1 MSHEPFE
8 RTAEQAAA
16 SWLGR
21 LLRSGLAASGAAW
34 QASLARRV
42 TVATASRAAAVGPER
57 RLRLLALIVAWS
69 CGWQLLLGPLIPRYA
84 ASALPWVWPAV
95 AALIAL
101 AVAMAAGQLTRAWH
115 SSVLRTVMVRLGQN
129 E

>member
-1 MSHEPFE
+1 MSHEAFE

-16 SWLGR
+16 SGLGQWLR
-21 LLRSGLAASGAAW
+21 LALAAYGAAW

-42 TVATASRAAAVGPER
+42 TAATASRAAAVGPER

-69 CGWQLLLGPLIPRYA
+69 CGWQILLLPLIPQYA
-84 ASALPWVWPAV
+84 ASALPRIWLVA

-101 AVAMAAGQLTRAWH
+101 AVAVAARPLTRAWH
-115 SSVLRTVMVRLGQN
+115 GSALRTIMVRPRQN